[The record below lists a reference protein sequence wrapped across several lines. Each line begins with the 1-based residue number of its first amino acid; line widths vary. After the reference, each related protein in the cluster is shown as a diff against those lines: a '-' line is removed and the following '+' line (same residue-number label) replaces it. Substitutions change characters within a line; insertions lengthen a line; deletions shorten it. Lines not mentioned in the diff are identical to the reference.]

1 MSDWPMARQETGL
14 SDFPE
19 DYVDRL
25 AASVGQLGRIVA
37 AMMRR
42 MDEMEK
48 ESARRVTISHA
59 QALQLQRAIRARAAD
74 ICRQYALNDPQDAA
88 AFRAAIKKELLA
100 RWQVRDLHD
109 LPLNALAAAG
119 EQIARYA
126 DFGLVMERRKNHGT
140 KDLSP

>member
-42 MDEMEK
+42 MDEMEQ
-48 ESARRVTISHA
+48 ESRKRLSIDHR
-59 QALQLQRAIRARAAD
+59 QALALRKMMGARAAD
-74 ICRQYALNDPQDAA
+74 ICMQYALNAKMAA
-88 AFRAAIKKELLA
+88 PPIRAAIKKAVLA
-100 RWQVRDLHD
+100 RWGIQDLHD
-109 LPLNALAAAG
+109 LPLSALSAA
-119 EQIARYA
+119 EDQIARFA
-126 DFGLVMERRKNHGT
+126 SIQLVMDARKKQAEAMNQ
-140 KDLSP
+140 